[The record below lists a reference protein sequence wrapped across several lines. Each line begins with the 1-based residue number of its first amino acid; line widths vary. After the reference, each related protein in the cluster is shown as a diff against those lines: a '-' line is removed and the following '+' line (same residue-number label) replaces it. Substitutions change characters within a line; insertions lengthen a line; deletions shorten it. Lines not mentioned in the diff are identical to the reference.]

1 MKKSD
6 LKYALAVAAMM
17 AAIIVTQVILS
28 RVFTYH
34 TGEVF
39 SRTAVSALFYYSIFM
54 LWRKSRKAAC

>member
-28 RVFTYH
+28 RVFTYQIGRAH
-34 TGEVF
+34 V
-39 SRTAVSALFYYSIFM
+39 
-54 LWRKSRKAAC
+54 